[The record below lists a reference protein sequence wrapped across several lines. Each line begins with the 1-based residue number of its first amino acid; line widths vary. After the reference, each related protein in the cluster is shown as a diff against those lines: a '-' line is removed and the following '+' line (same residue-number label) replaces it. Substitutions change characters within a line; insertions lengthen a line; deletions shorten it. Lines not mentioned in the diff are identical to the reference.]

1 MLDAVGL
8 LAVASALPKRLLDND
23 HWRRHHPDLVA
34 QAEQKIWM
42 WKRPTDFS
50 EGSTLF
56 NLEMEPYLRDPFR
69 GTRQRRVLAAGDR
82 ILDLEVAAAREAL
95 EVAGVDA
102 SEVDLLIS
110 SALLSD
116 QPGIGSAAFLAQ
128 ALGLQ
133 GAAFNLESACAS
145 TVIGIETAAGLVRA
159 GQYRKVLVVTS
170 CAYSRATREDDPIA
184 WGVGD
189 AATAVLVG
197 HVEDGI
203 GLLGTFSVNSAE
215 TNPAVSYQVELDD
228 LGKPYLRMRTGRAAA
243 QLLRDTSEQFLHEC
257 VAGALVQSGVELGE
271 IDHFVFNTP
280 LAWYARF
287 CARSLQVDPAR
298 TLSVYP
304 LYANVGPCLPGL
316 TLHHAASWRGY
327 RRGDLVLVYSVGSVS
342 SCAAAVIR
350 WGDVR
355 LGRLPEGASQEL
367 LHRLESEA
375 SMASPSLQVA

>member
-1 MLDAVGL
+1 MFDAVGL
-8 LAVASALPKRLLDND
+8 LSVASALPGRLLDNE
-23 HWRRHHPDLVA
+23 HWRRNHPDLVA

-69 GTRQRRVLAAGDR
+69 GTRQRRVLAPGER

-95 EVAGVDA
+95 LAAKVDI
-102 SEVDLLIS
+102 SEVELLIS

-128 ALGLQ
+128 ELGLR
-133 GAAFNLESACAS
+133 GAAWNLESACAS
-145 TVIGIETAAGLVRA
+145 TVIGLETATALVRA
-159 GQYRKVLVVTS
+159 GQYKKVLVVTS

-189 AATAVLVG
+189 AATAMLVG
-197 HVEDGI
+197 VVKDGS
-203 GLLGTFSVNSAE
+203 GLLGSFSVNSAL
-215 TNPAVSYQVELDD
+215 TNPAVAYQVELDE

-280 LAWYARF
+280 LAWYASF
-287 CARSLQVDPAR
+287 CAKSLRVDPER

-316 TLHHAASWRGY
+316 TLHHAARWQNY
-327 RRGDLVLVYSVGSVS
+327 RKGDLVMVYSVGSVS
-342 SCAAAVIR
+342 SCAAAVFR
-350 WGDVR
+350 WGDVA
-355 LGRLPEGASQEL
+355 LGPLPEGASREL
-367 LHRLESEA
+367 LRSLESEA

>member
-1 MLDAVGL
+1 MIDAVGL
-8 LAVASALPKRLLDND
+8 LAVASALPKRVLEND
-23 HWRRHHPDLVA
+23 HWRRLHPELVA

-69 GTRQRRVLAAGDR
+69 GTRQRRVLAAGEKV
-82 ILDLEVAAAREAL
+82 LDLEVAAARAAL
-95 EVAGVDA
+95 AAAKVDI
-102 SEVDLLIS
+102 SEVELLIS

-128 ALGLQ
+128 ALGLE
-133 GAAFNLESACAS
+133 GAAWNLESACAS
-145 TVIGIETAAGLVRA
+145 TLIGVETAAGLVRA
-159 GQYRKVLVVTS
+159 GQYKKVLVVTS

-197 HVEDGI
+197 EVEEGH
-203 GLLGTFSVNSAE
+203 GLLGTFSVHSAE
-215 TNPAVSYQVELDD
+215 TNPAVSYQVELDE

-280 LAWYARF
+280 LAWYASF
-287 CARSLQVDPAR
+287 CAKSLRVEPERA
-298 TLSVYP
+298 LSIYP

-316 TLHHAASWRGY
+316 TLHHAASWQNY
-327 RRGDLVLVYSVGSVS
+327 KKGDLVLVYSVGSVS

-350 WGDVR
+350 WGEVA
-355 LGRLPEGASQEL
+355 LGPLPEGASLQL
-367 LHRLESEA
+367 LRRLESEA

>member
-1 MLDAVGL
+1 MLEAVGL
-8 LAVASALPKRLLDND
+8 LSVASALPKRLLEND

-42 WKRPTDFS
+42 WKRPTDFT

-69 GTRQRRVLAAGDR
+69 GTRQRRVLADGEKV
-82 ILDLEVAAAREAL
+82 LGLEAAAAREAL
-95 EVAGVDA
+95 AAAEVDV
-102 SEVDLLIS
+102 SEVELLIS

-128 ALGLQ
+128 ELGLS

-145 TVIGIETAAGLVRA
+145 TLIGIETAAGLVRA
-159 GQYRKVLVVTS
+159 GAYRKVLVVTS
-170 CAYSRATREDDPIA
+170 CAYSRATRDDDPIA

-189 AATAVLVG
+189 AATAVLIG
-197 HVEDGI
+197 HVEEGH

-215 TNPAVSYQVELDD
+215 TNPAVSYQVELDE

-243 QLLRDTSEQFLHEC
+243 QLLRDTSEPFLHQC

-280 LAWYARF
+280 LAWYASF
-287 CARSLQVDPAR
+287 CAKSLQVDPAR

-316 TLHHAASWRGY
+316 TLHHAAAWRNFKK
-327 RRGDLVLVYSVGSVS
+327 GDLVLIYSVGSVS

-350 WGDVR
+350 WGEVA
-355 LGRLPEGASQEL
+355 LGSLPEGASLEL
-367 LHRLESEA
+367 LEELEREA
-375 SMASPSLQVA
+375 SMSSPSLQVA

>member
-1 MLDAVGL
+1 MLDSVGL
-8 LAVASALPKRLLDND
+8 VSVASALPQRLLNNE
-23 HWRRHHPDLVA
+23 HWRRNHPELVA

-42 WKRPTDFS
+42 WKRPTDFT

-69 GTRQRRVLAAGDR
+69 GTRERRVLAAGEKV
-82 ILDLEVAAAREAL
+82 LDLEVAAAREAL
-95 EVAGVDA
+95 AVAKVDV

-128 ALGLQ
+128 ALGLR

-145 TVIGIETAAGLVRA
+145 TVIAIETATALVRA

-189 AATAVLVG
+189 AATAVLIG
-197 HVEDGI
+197 QVEAGY

-215 TNPAVSYQVELDD
+215 TNPAVSYQVEIDEI
-228 LGKPYLRMRTGRAAA
+228 GKPYLRMRTGRAAA

-280 LAWYARF
+280 LAWYANF

-316 TLHHAASWRGY
+316 TLHHAAIWQNY
-327 RRGDLVLVYSVGSVS
+327 RPGDLVLVYSVGSVS
-342 SCAAAVIR
+342 SCAAAVFR
-350 WGDVR
+350 WGEVA
-355 LGRLPEGASQEL
+355 LGALPKGASFEHL
-367 LHRLESEA
+367 RRLESEV
-375 SMASPSLQVA
+375 SMASPSLQAV